1 MTKRRSQG
9 TRALL
14 EEMGDLGGLAEV
26 CDGDHRQRA

>member
-14 EEMGDLGGLAEV
+14 EEMGDLGGLAESATEITV
-26 CDGDHRQRA
+26 EG